1 MSSWPLSHDP
11 TTCSVKTGSFC
22 VAPVWGLGVGF
33 QPNHLQALLDGRP
46 CGRDRSV
53 PTEGGVSHL
62 TGGPLRTAGQGRTL
76 CQLPTRAA
84 TGAHLALRTAVSSC
98 GFLNWE

>member
-33 QPNHLQALLDGRP
+33 QPNHLWE
-46 CGRDRSV
+46 V
-53 PTEGGVSHL
+53 PVEETDL
-62 TGGPLRTAGQGRTL
+62 FPLREVCHTL
-76 CQLPTRAA
+76 QE
-84 TGAHLALRTAVSSC
+84 AL
-98 GFLNWE
+98 